1 MQGFA
6 REALRQVALAEA
18 VLPLWQHVCEP
29 KAVQDIFE
37 RHRGACYTDTLTFPV
52 LVNLGG
58 DALLE
63 HQGSGR
69 KRFERAQESGA
80 LSVSIVAASAQ
91 GGRLPTAVSEAF
103 LTESTDRV
111 CRI

>member
-37 RHRGACYTDTLTFPV
+37 RHRGACYTDTLT
-52 LVNLGG
+52 GRT
-58 DALLE
+58 
-63 HQGSGR
+63 HQTFS
-69 KRFERAQESGA
+69 RFTAPIKISSRT
-80 LSVSIVAASAQ
+80 SVSRAAALRLRAMLFLLGFRLSKLNASFLSKPKFSA
-91 GGRLPTAVSEAF
+91 A
-103 LTESTDRV
+103 
-111 CRI
+111 